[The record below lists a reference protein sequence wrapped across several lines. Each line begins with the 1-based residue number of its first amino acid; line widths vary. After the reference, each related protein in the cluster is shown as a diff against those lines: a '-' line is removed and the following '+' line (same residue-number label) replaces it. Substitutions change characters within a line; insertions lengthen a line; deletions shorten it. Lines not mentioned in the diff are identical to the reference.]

1 MRALLGLV
9 QVWLL
14 VTGGASAVLGLVIAL
29 QAAVGRRRRAAA
41 RRRHARRPSAQEG
54 RALPH

>member
-29 QAAVGRRRRAAA
+29 QAAVGRRA
-41 RRRHARRPSAQEG
+41 RRRRARRPSAQEG